1 MNRHFSVFLVQR
13 GEPVKNGK
21 RKTASAT
28 CAQWLC
34 SLPVSTTEV
43 RFCWLSRSHV
53 KIVRDLP
60 RHIYSQ
66 VTTNTFMGAYQHLAE
81 RLNKLNLKIQTN
93 WQPCLRYIPRSFKSP
108 SPIEEVPLKV
118 GCLEETGVWTSCPQ
132 EGARGKGEWE
142 VIDYYDQ
149 DTLLLHTCMKL

>member
-1 MNRHFSVFLVQR
+1 MNWHFSVFLVQR
-13 GEPVKNGK
+13 GDPVKNGK
-21 RKTASAT
+21 RETSSVT

-43 RFCWLSRSHV
+43 RFCWLSRSRV

-60 RHIYSQ
+60 HHIYSQ

-81 RLNKLNLKIQTN
+81 RLKKLNLKIQTN

-108 SPIEEVPLKV
+108 SPLRSTIEDRMLRGN
-118 GCLEETGVWTSCPQ
+118 GCLNLLSTRGRQRQRGV
-132 EGARGKGEWE
+132 
-142 VIDYYDQ
+142 VIA
-149 DTLLLHTCMKL
+149 